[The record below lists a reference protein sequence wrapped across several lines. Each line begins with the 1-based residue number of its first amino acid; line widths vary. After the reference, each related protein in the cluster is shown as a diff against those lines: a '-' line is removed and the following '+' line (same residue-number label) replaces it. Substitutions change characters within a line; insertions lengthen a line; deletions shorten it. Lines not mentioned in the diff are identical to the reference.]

1 MKRRRP
7 GRLALH
13 SKLRGNGWEACQ
25 ALKML
30 ENGTRADVSL
40 GDGASSTW
48 ASVLKIEQISKNPPK
63 QSPRIGPFYYTNDK
77 RHFVGV

>member
-25 ALKML
+25 ALKCWKM
-30 ENGTRADVSL
+30 
-40 GDGASSTW
+40 
-48 ASVLKIEQISKNPPK
+48 EQE
-63 QSPRIGPFYYTNDK
+63 QM
-77 RHFVGV
+77 

>member
-13 SKLRGNGWEACQ
+13 SKPRGNGWEACQ
-25 ALKML
+25 ALKFW

-40 GDGASSTW
+40 GDRQARLGR
-48 ASVLKIEQISKNPPK
+48 L
-63 QSPRIGPFYYTNDK
+63 F
-77 RHFVGV
+77 